1 MLLVSREFESVF
13 TTQCDT
19 FEQPRHVTGKY
30 VHSLQP
36 LGIPTDFIG
45 GVAMHHV
52 PVLRRDDGHIAVR
65 HVFVHLV
72 ECRCASAAATGGYRC
87 GRFAG
92 EMVAIELVDEKY
104 PVQKRGYRSAR
115 RRVMDGRAEHEAVVI
130 VHHLHELID
139 PVISEAS
146 PFAYAR
152 PASDTPGHGL
162 VPDPEQRG
170 IDALFL
176 QCIGYFRQG
185 GKHAA
190 LLVRAAVH

>member
-1 MLLVSREFESVF
+1 MLLVSGKSDSVF

-30 VHSLQP
+30 VYSLQT

-72 ECRCASAAATGGYRC
+72 ECRCASAATTSGYRC

-104 PVQKRGYRSAR
+104 PV
-115 RRVMDGRAEHEAVVI
+115 
-130 VHHLHELID
+130 
-139 PVISEAS
+139 
-146 PFAYAR
+146 
-152 PASDTPGHGL
+152 
-162 VPDPEQRG
+162 
-170 IDALFL
+170 
-176 QCIGYFRQG
+176 
-185 GKHAA
+185 
-190 LLVRAAVH
+190 

>member
-30 VHSLQP
+30 AHRLQT

-45 GVAMHHV
+45 GVAMHHI
-52 PVLRRDDGHIAVR
+52 PVLRRNDGHIAVG

-104 PVQKRGYRSAR
+104 PVQKRGHRSTR
-115 RRVMDGRAEHEAVVI
+115 RRVMDGRAEHETVVI

-139 PVISEAS
+139 PVVSEAS
-146 PFAYAR
+146 PLAYAH
-152 PASDTPGHGL
+152 PASDTPGYGL

-170 IDALFL
+170 IDALVF
-176 QCIGYFRQG
+176 QCCGNLRQG
-185 GKHAA
+185 GTYAA
-190 LLVRAAVH
+190 LLVRAAVY